1 MSTVRVKACLI
12 TRLTSLSANVLL
24 SLIEALHFWKTDM
37 VAVKTSLA
45 MAAAE
50 HYSQPFQ
57 IFLLLSVVKMYGQLR
72 TPMDNKAYLAIIA
85 S

>member
-1 MSTVRVKACLI
+1 
-12 TRLTSLSANVLL
+12 
-24 SLIEALHFWKTDM
+24 M

-50 HYSQPFQ
+50 HYSQSFQ

>member
-1 MSTVRVKACLI
+1 
-12 TRLTSLSANVLL
+12 
-24 SLIEALHFWKTDM
+24 M